1 MVVEFFNSLLFLHY
15 IYFRLIF
22 EALFKILM
30 WVLSTSNAKF
40 KLINIR
46 REEHLGL
53 KKRCI
58 RINDEEKFDQNLE
71 QKEMK
76 LVLFDLIEVI
86 LEFQTLI
93 GDVRRMFK
101 IKQD

>member
-1 MVVEFFNSLLFLHY
+1 M
-15 IYFRLIF
+15 
-22 EALFKILM
+22 
-30 WVLSTSNAKF
+30 
-40 KLINIR
+40 INIR

>member
-1 MVVEFFNSLLFLHY
+1 
-15 IYFRLIF
+15 
-22 EALFKILM
+22 M